1 MNLYEINSQIK
12 RILDNGFNADIDPE
26 TGEIIDEGEHDLET
40 LEILRQDKLEGIA
53 LYIKNLT
60 ALADD
65 IKAEEKS
72 LAERRKAAEAKAERL
87 SAYLADDLTSHGE
100 KKLETAKC
108 AVTMRKSEAVIVDES
123 LLDMTWFK
131 PTTTYKPMLAEI
143 KKAIK
148 SGETVDGAHIEERQK
163 VTVK

>member
-12 RILDNGFNADIDPE
+12 RILDNGFNGSIDPE

-53 LYIKNLT
+53 LYIKNLN

-100 KKLETAKC
+100 KKLEI
-108 AVTMRKSEAVIVDES
+108 RGGHRRRIPPRH
-123 LLDMTWFK
+123 DM
-131 PTTTYKPMLAEI
+131 
-143 KKAIK
+143 
-148 SGETVDGAHIEERQK
+148 VQAHHHIQADAG
-163 VTVK
+163 

>member
-12 RILDNGFNADIDPE
+12 RILDNGFNGSIDPE

-53 LYIKNLT
+53 LYIKNLN

-72 LAERRKAAEAKAERL
+72 LAERRKAAEAKAER
-87 SAYLADDLTSHGE
+87 LTSHGE

-148 SGETVDGAHIEERQK
+148 AGETVDGAHIEERQK

>member
-87 SAYLADDLTSHGE
+87 SAYLADDLISHGE

-108 AVTMRKSEAVIVDES
+108 AVTMRKSEVVIIDES

-143 KKAIK
+143 KKALK